1 MMMGEV
7 VEFLDCRQVLLV
19 KGDAVFICDCW
30 VFESME
36 CGLVVLRVGIIDARG
51 KKGERRVNFRASEVC
66 HPIAASNNTLIDLLS
81 TWKISIYGI
90 KGRNVVYGGTGTI
103 WIHAGNLVGSV
114 N

>member
-51 KKGERRVNFRASEVC
+51 KKG
-66 HPIAASNNTLIDLLS
+66 
-81 TWKISIYGI
+81 
-90 KGRNVVYGGTGTI
+90 
-103 WIHAGNLVGSV
+103 
-114 N
+114 